1 MKSAEDKV
9 IARVKKLIN
18 LANGNAA
25 GGEHERETAMK
36 MALNILAKHN
46 LSMADLGQ
54 EEMEARI
61 NEDIFHYTC
70 PWLRVVANA
79 MAELFFCKFFY
90 TKVPGKQKY
99 RFTFVGLESNVQ
111 TAKGMTNYVIKSIR
125 KGGAQVLKDIG
136 PSAETSFVNA
146 AAKTVSY
153 RCQVLRQEA
162 EAESA
167 AKPTGTS
174 LVLAS
179 LYEQELK
186 SNEQYI
192 ESQMGIN
199 LKAGRASL
207 SNKNAQ
213 GARLGHEYGNN
224 INLNRQITGN
234 QSGEQPQLLALK

>member
-1 MKSAEDKV
+1 MKTEEDKIV
-9 IARVKKLIN
+9 ARVKKLIN
-18 LANGNAA
+18 LANGTAA

-46 LSMADLGQ
+46 LSMADLVQ
-54 EEMEARI
+54 EEKETRV

-79 MAELFFCKFFY
+79 MAELFFCKFFF

-111 TAKGMTNYVIKSIR
+111 TAKEMTNYVIKSIR
-125 KGGAQVLKDIG
+125 KGGAQVLKDLG
-136 PSAETSFVNA
+136 PKAETSFVNA

-186 SNEQYI
+186 SNEQFI
-192 ESQMGIN
+192 EAQLGIK
-199 LKAGRASL
+199 LTTGKASM
-207 SNKNAQ
+207 SNKHAQ
-213 GARLGHEYGNN
+213 GSRLGHEYGNN
-224 INLNRQITGN
+224 INLDRQIEDK
-234 QSGEQPQLLALK
+234 SSDKPQLLALK